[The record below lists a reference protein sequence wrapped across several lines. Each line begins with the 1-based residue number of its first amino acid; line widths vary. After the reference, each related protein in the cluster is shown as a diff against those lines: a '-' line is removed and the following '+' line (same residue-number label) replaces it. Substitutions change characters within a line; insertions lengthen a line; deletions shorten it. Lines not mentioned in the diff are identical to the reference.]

1 MLLAVVAKLLLP
13 TLSCFE
19 LMRWNED
26 NSLLWLGWN
35 SIKTATGS
43 PLSFTSNSS
52 DHRSDVFHALGCYI
66 ITAGG
71 SLSRND
77 DTEDATW
84 LFPAYTDLADGGAAS
99 KTSRALKDLI
109 GKVDGLEDDHASH
122 GFRVGPTDELALNHL
137 VPLVA
142 IVHRGGWELS

>member
-1 MLLAVVAKLLLP
+1 
-13 TLSCFE
+13 
-19 LMRWNED
+19 MRWNED

-43 PLSFTSNSS
+43 PLSFTSDSS
-52 DHRSDVFHALGCYI
+52 DHCSDVFHALGCFI
-66 ITAGG
+66 ITAGD
-71 SLSRND
+71 SLFRID

-84 LFPAYTDLADGGAAS
+84 LFPADGVAAS
-99 KTSRALKDLI
+99 KTSRSLKDLI

-122 GFRVGPTDELALNHL
+122 RFRVGPTDELALNHP

-142 IVHRGGWELS
+142 IVHRGG